1 MFCVCDFHIPGLGV
15 GGEIESEVLVELKTA
30 ILSSHV
36 CGSSQIQRFS
46 RGLWASNPSIHELWC
61 IQTCSRYIMINYTST
76 GKKKHWSV
84 IIKTEHGNMAELHH
98 CPLGSVSCSQVH
110 SVVAGHFGTKPVST
124 KGCWCWKSLSKSS
137 KEKLLKSTSTQNVL
151 SKSFKDVSSSEMTS
165 FPPPTWAM
173 WTTSW
178 SEMIWIPIWSQQDQ
192 SHVSCCTVE
201 TSKKHRPL
209 GLSSA
214 ADSHLQRQITKK
226 FSGCTSIHHRCP
238 LVLLVSCF
246 LLISVAL
253 PTATTSWLYQCVV
266 EQSSITLVIK
276 AWGQLKHTL
285 TDLHLKTARALEKPA
300 CHLKFFSK
308 SFAPSHMCFC
318 PGGSFMVKEMLA
330 VTMSSGMEPLQDVLL
345 HLFPWLPCRV
355 VCWATKCLGQNHQQH
370 DFGTAL
376 HCNHWS
382 STRKPLIEESQR
394 MPMSNTRLSW
404 SHHREFCCLR
414 SRFNLLWDTR
424 KKHASRMPKWMHAS
438 NPLEFFV
445 KRVLSHDTLPILLPQ
460 VQP

>member
-1 MFCVCDFHIPGLGV
+1 
-15 GGEIESEVLVELKTA
+15 
-30 ILSSHV
+30 
-36 CGSSQIQRFS
+36 
-46 RGLWASNPSIHELWC
+46 
-61 IQTCSRYIMINYTST
+61 
-76 GKKKHWSV
+76 
-84 IIKTEHGNMAELHH
+84 
-98 CPLGSVSCSQVH
+98 
-110 SVVAGHFGTKPVST
+110 
-124 KGCWCWKSLSKSS
+124 
-137 KEKLLKSTSTQNVL
+137 
-151 SKSFKDVSSSEMTS
+151 MTS

-192 SHVSCCTVE
+192 SHVSCCN
-201 TSKKHRPL
+201 SWDKQKKSLWDYPPL
-209 GLSSA
+209 LTLTCKGR
-214 ADSHLQRQITKK
+214 LQTCSIDKEVQRLHEY
-226 FSGCTSIHHRCP
+226 SWPMSTSIMFFVDLSKLFQQQP
-238 LVLLVSCF
+238 LPDFINVSWNN
-246 LLISVAL
+246 
-253 PTATTSWLYQCVV
+253 P
-266 EQSSITLVIK
+266 
-276 AWGQLKHTL
+276 
-285 TDLHLKTARALEKPA
+285 
-300 CHLKFFSK
+300 
-308 SFAPSHMCFC
+308 
-318 PGGSFMVKEMLA
+318 
-330 VTMSSGMEPLQDVLL
+330 LL
-345 HLFPWLPCRV
+345 HLWSRPEASWSILSQIYTSKQPVLSKNQPVISNSSPRASRPATCAFVQGAASWWRKCWLWPCPAGWNHCKTYFFICSHGCHAVV